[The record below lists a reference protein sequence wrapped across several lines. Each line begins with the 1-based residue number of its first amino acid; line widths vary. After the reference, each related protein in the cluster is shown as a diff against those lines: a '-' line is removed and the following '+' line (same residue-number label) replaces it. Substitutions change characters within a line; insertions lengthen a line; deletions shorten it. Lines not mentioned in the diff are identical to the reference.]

1 MYFVNWTIV
10 ISFGFG
16 FAETKC
22 TCDSGQWGWQ
32 GNPEIDKAKKSNSST
47 KNEIKNNYKRYE
59 GAMNAGSKKYK
70 KIQLGYYKNG
80 TEKMKIR
87 KI

>member
-1 MYFVNWTIV
+1 MHVRLRSV
-10 ISFGFG
+10 GVAG
-16 FAETKC
+16 E
-22 TCDSGQWGWQ
+22 
-32 GNPEIDKAKKSNSST
+32 PEIDKAKKSNSFT

-80 TEKMKIR
+80 TEKNENKKDLKKWIQNFW
-87 KI
+87 KENFNGN